1 MKNRYGHSIVFG
13 AVALSSAMPLP
24 PPSLNN
30 LYTKT
35 EMRLAYGGPF
45 AVVEE

>member
-1 MKNRYGHSIVFG
+1 MFI
-13 AVALSSAMPLP
+13 PLP
-24 PPSLNN
+24 TLNN
-30 LYTKT
+30 IYIKT